1 MIIED
6 TTILAN
12 VTVACLSVFLVGS
25 LHFLI
30 ETGIQMLIMVKK
42 VIKKICGKKSIN
54 QVSDV
59 KKQKKQKSSKKKEE
73 KSLKKK

>member
-1 MIIED
+1 M
-6 TTILAN
+6 
-12 VTVACLSVFLVGS
+12 GS

>member
-1 MIIED
+1 
-6 TTILAN
+6 
-12 VTVACLSVFLVGS
+12 
-25 LHFLI
+25 
-30 ETGIQMLIMVKK
+30 MVKK

-73 KSLKKK
+73 KSLKKKQNEDVVEIKGPKFVVKVVGFKDAARKIQE